1 MRQDIRAFIYRN
13 TQDKRSE
20 LSTCLC
26 KKKLD
31 KSQSSD
37 ITILN
42 VQYSIS
48 NNKYFQTDDINEQYL
63 HSKHDPSTGE

>member
-1 MRQDIRAFIYRN
+1 MNDSSCHLYV
-13 TQDKRSE
+13 E
-20 LSTCLC
+20 
-26 KKKLD
+26 KKDTD

-48 NNKYFQTDDINEQYL
+48 DNKYFKTDHINEQYL
-63 HSKHDPSTGE
+63 HLKHDPRMGNKLALYSHISLFT